1 MKKGKIST
9 RVLVFVVCVMMFVGI
24 VPMAA
29 FAESETGRFSNSQLS
44 LVQDKQSTLAS
55 GVTQNIYTV
64 YDKNGKQ
71 VKMFAATI
79 DMSIDTVKLFTS
91 YKDMD
96 TPLMGFPNLPSR
108 LRLLKRKRRQ
118 ATSITTVR

>member
-96 TPLMGFPNLPSR
+96 NTSYGLPNLPSR

>member
-9 RVLVFVVCVMMFVGI
+9 RVLAFVICVMMFVGI
-24 VPMAA
+24 VPMAT
-29 FAESETGRFSNSQLS
+29 FAESETGKFSNSQLS

-79 DMSIDTVKLFTS
+79 DM
-91 YKDMD
+91 
-96 TPLMGFPNLPSR
+96 
-108 LRLLKRKRRQ
+108 
-118 ATSITTVR
+118 

>member
-64 YDKNGKQ
+64 YDK
-71 VKMFAATI
+71 
-79 DMSIDTVKLFTS
+79 TV
-91 YKDMD
+91 
-96 TPLMGFPNLPSR
+96 NR
-108 LRLLKRKRRQ
+108 
-118 ATSITTVR
+118 